1 MSGRAPADGT
11 RRARRRASAKSGDLE
26 LWRAATREV
35 TPLRGRAG
43 VRAVI
48 EPPPPEAAEPAPA
61 PKPRHGPSKAP
72 KPRAELPL
80 IGGHHPPGLDRSSA
94 ERLKRGKY
102 KIEARIDLHGM
113 TQDRAH
119 RALTDFVAR
128 AAQDGL
134 RCVLVITGKGLRKLA
149 GDESGRVRPDDLGIL
164 RNAVPRWLNE
174 PPTRARILAFGTAQE
189 RDGGSGAL
197 YVLLRRWR

>member
-1 MSGRAPADGT
+1 MGGRAPADGT
-11 RRARRRASAKSGDLE
+11 RRAGRRASATRGELD
-26 LWRAATREV
+26 LWRAAMREV

-43 VRAVI
+43 APAVI
-48 EPPPPEAAEPAPA
+48 EPPPEISESAPA
-61 PKPRHGPSKAP
+61 PKPRQAPSKAP

-113 TQDRAH
+113 TQEKAH

-134 RCVLVITGKGLRKLA
+134 RCILVITGKGLRKLA
-149 GDESGRVRPDDLGIL
+149 GEEAGRVRSEDLGIL

-174 PPTRARILAFGTAQE
+174 PPTRARILAFGAAQQ
-189 RDGGSGAL
+189 RDGGGGAL
-197 YVLLRRWR
+197 YVLLRRGR